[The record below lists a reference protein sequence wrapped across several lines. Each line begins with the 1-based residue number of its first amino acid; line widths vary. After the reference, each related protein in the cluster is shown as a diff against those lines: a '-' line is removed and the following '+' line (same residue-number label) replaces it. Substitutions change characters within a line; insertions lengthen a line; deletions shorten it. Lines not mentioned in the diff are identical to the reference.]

1 MNYIDELNKNQRDAV
16 LYNEGHSMV
25 IAGAGSGKTRVL
37 TYKIAYLLEQG
48 VAPYNILALT
58 FTNKAAGEMKERISK
73 VVGFAYANRL
83 WMGTFHSVFSRIL
96 RSESALL
103 GYSRNFTIYDSAD
116 SQSLIRSIIKEL
128 QLDDK
133 VYKVAVIQNRIS
145 TAKNRLYTSTMYSQ
159 NADILKA
166 DSFKNI
172 PMTKVIYE
180 KYTERCRKADAM
192 DFDDLLL
199 NTYLLLKN
207 YPEVQQKYAEMFKYI
222 LVDEYQDTNHAQHS
236 IVWLLTRGGANL
248 CVVGDDAQSIYSF
261 RGANIQNMLSFE
273 KLYPDSKLFK
283 LEQNYR
289 STQTIVNAAGSLIA
303 KNHSQ
308 IRKNVFSENEK
319 GEKIELTRAHSD
331 LEEATMVVNKLLDLH
346 TYQNVDWNET
356 AILYRTNGQ
365 SRILEETFRKN
376 GLPYRIYGS
385 LSFYQRKEIK
395 DTLAYMRVIVNPNDE
410 ESIKRIINFPK
421 RGIGDTTIN
430 KLKSAALDNDVSL
443 WDVICNPADY
453 GVSVNSGTQK
463 KLYDFSTL
471 LRSLMTGVST
481 SDAYTIAKG
490 VYEES
495 GLIAELNADRTP
507 EGMARKENVEELMS
521 GIQLF
526 CKDRIEEGSNEI
538 YLSDY
543 LSSVSLMT
551 DQDKEE
557 DADVSKVT
565 LMTIHASKGLEF
577 KAVMIVGL
585 EESLFPNEMSS
596 ASEHELEEERRL
608 MYVAMTRAEKY
619 LYLFHSTTRF
629 RNGNIEANQP
639 SRFLRDIDP
648 VYINKVMDE
657 PFIKPRFTST
667 QSSISGNTFFERSG
681 KPLFSSS
688 SRGNL
693 DGPRQYAER
702 SKQKTQ
708 YPQFEERKPKSK
720 FQVVTEEMLQST
732 ASVRSDSSIQVGSI
746 IEHDRFGI
754 GKVLEMEGVGGE
766 TKATI
771 QFTNFGR
778 KVLLLKFAKL
788 TLLK

>member
-1 MNYIDELNKNQRDAV
+1 MNYIDELNRNQREAV

-37 TYKIAYLLEQG
+37 TYKIAYLLERG
-48 VAPYNILALT
+48 VDPSNILALT

-73 VVGFAYANRL
+73 VVGFASANRL

-133 VYKVAVIQNRIS
+133 IYKVAVIQNRIS
-145 TAKNRLYTSTMYSQ
+145 TAKNRLYTSAMYSQ

-207 YPEVQQKYAEMFKYI
+207 NPEVQQKYAGMFRYI

-236 IVWLLTRGGANL
+236 IVWLLTCGGARL

-261 RGANIQNMLSFE
+261 RGANIHNMLSFE

-331 LEEATMVVNKLLDLH
+331 LEEATMVVNRLLDLH
-346 TYQNVDWNET
+346 TYHNVDWNET

-365 SRILEETFRKN
+365 SRVLEETFRKS

-395 DTLAYMRVIVNPNDE
+395 DTLAYLRVIVNPSDE

-421 RGIGDTTIN
+421 RGIGETTIN
-430 KLKSAALDNDVSL
+430 KLKDAALQYDVTL

-453 GVSVNSGTQK
+453 GVAVNSGTQK

-481 SDAYTIAKG
+481 SDAYTIAKR

-495 GLIAELNADRTP
+495 GLITELSADKTP

-543 LSSVSLMT
+543 LGSVSLMT
-551 DQDKEE
+551 DQDKED
-557 DADVSKVT
+557 DAEVSKVT
-565 LMTIHASKGLEF
+565 MMTIHASKGLEF

-585 EESLFPNEMSS
+585 EETLFPSDMS
-596 ASEHELEEERRL
+596 ASDHELEEERRL

-629 RNGNIEANQP
+629 RNGNVEANQP

-648 VYINKVMDE
+648 VYINRVVEE
-657 PFIKPRFTST
+657 PFSKPRFTS
-667 QSSISGNTFFERSG
+667 SSNSGFSSFESSGKPYFKSISGG
-681 KPLFSSS
+681 SSEN
-688 SRGNL
+688 SR
-693 DGPRQYAER
+693 RFAER
-702 SKQKTQ
+702 SKPKL
-708 YPQFEERKPKSK
+708 QFEERKPNSK
-720 FQVVTEEMLQST
+720 FQVVTEEMLQRT
-732 ASVRSDSSIQVGSI
+732 APVKQDNNIQVGSI
-746 IEHDRFGI
+746 IQHDRFGI
-754 GKVLEMEGVGGE
+754 GKVLEMEGMGGD

>member
-48 VAPYNILALT
+48 IAPYNILALT

-346 TYQNVDWNET
+346 TYHNVDWNET

-430 KLKSAALDNDVSL
+430 KLKSAALDCEVTL

-481 SDAYTIAKG
+481 SDAYTIAKR

-495 GLIAELNADRTP
+495 GLIAELNADRTL

-657 PFIKPRFTST
+657 PFIKPRFTS
-667 QSSISGNTFFERSG
+667 SSNFGFSSFEPSG
-681 KPLFSSS
+681 KPYFKSTANSSS
-688 SRGNL
+688 NNSK
-693 DGPRQYAER
+693 QFAER
-702 SKQKTQ
+702 SKPKI
-708 YPQFEERKPKSK
+708 QFEERKPKSK

-732 ASVRSDSSIQVGSI
+732 ASVKSDNDIQVGSI
-746 IEHDRFGI
+746 IQHDRFGI
-754 GKVLEMEGVGGE
+754 GKVLEMEGMGGD

>member
-1 MNYIDELNKNQRDAV
+1 MNYIDELNKSQRNAV
-16 LYNEGHSMV
+16 LYNDGHSMV

-48 VAPYNILALT
+48 IDPSQILALT
-58 FTNKAAGEMKERISK
+58 FTNKAAGEMKARISN
-73 VVGFAYANRL
+73 VVGFSCANRL

-96 RSESALL
+96 RCESALL
-103 GYSRNFTIYDSAD
+103 GYSRNFTIYDSSD

-128 QLDDK
+128 ALDDK
-133 VYKVAVIQNRIS
+133 IYKTAVIQNRIS
-145 TAKNRLYTSTMYSQ
+145 TAKNRLYTSAMYSQ
-159 NADILKA
+159 NAEILKA
-166 DSFKNI
+166 DSFKKI

-180 KYTERCRKADAM
+180 KYTERCKKADAM

-207 YPEVQQKYAEMFKYI
+207 YPEVQKKYSDLFRYI

-236 IVWLLTRGGANL
+236 IVWLLTRGCARL

-273 KLYPDSKLFK
+273 KLYPDYKLFK

-319 GEKIELTRAHSD
+319 GGKIELTRAHSD

-346 TYQNVDWNET
+346 TYHNVDWNET

-365 SRILEETFRKN
+365 SRVLEETFRKN

-430 KLKSAALDNDVSL
+430 KLKTAAIDNNVTL
-443 WDVICNPADY
+443 WDVICNPNDF
-453 GVSVNSGTQK
+453 GVSINSGTQK
-463 KLYDFSTL
+463 KLYDFSML
-471 LRSLMTGVST
+471 LRSLMNGVST
-481 SDAYTIAKG
+481 NDAYTIAKR

-495 GLIAELNADRTP
+495 GLNTELNTDKTP
-507 EGMARKENVEELMS
+507 EGLARKENVDELIS
-521 GIQLF
+521 GIQMF
-526 CKDRIEEGSNEI
+526 CKDRIEEGSDEI
-538 YLSDY
+538 FLSHY

-557 DADVSKVT
+557 DPEVSKVT
-565 LMTIHASKGLEF
+565 MMTIHASKGLEF

-585 EESLFPNEMSS
+585 EENIFPNEMSS

-619 LYLFHSTTRF
+619 LYLFFATTRF
-629 RNGNIEANQP
+629 RNGNFEANQP
-639 SRFLRDIDP
+639 SRFIRDIDP
-648 VYINKVMDE
+648 AYINKVSED
-657 PFIKPRFTST
+657 PFSKPRFTS
-667 QSSISGNTFFERSG
+667 SSVSN
-681 KPLFSSS
+681 FSSFEQRTHRPGIGTTS
-688 SRGNL
+688 NNGYNQSR
-693 DGPRQYAER
+693 QFTER
-702 SKQKTQ
+702 TKPKI
-708 YPQFEERKPKSK
+708 QFDERKPKSK
-720 FQVVTEEMLQST
+720 FQVVTEEMLQRT
-732 ASVRSDSSIQVGSI
+732 AAVKSDTNIQVGSI

-754 GKVLEMEGVGGE
+754 GRVLEMEGIGGD

>member
-1 MNYIDELNKNQRDAV
+1 MI
-16 LYNEGHSMV
+16 

-37 TYKIAYLLEQG
+37 TYKIAYLLEKG
-48 VAPYNILALT
+48 VEPYNILALT

-73 VVGFAYANRL
+73 VVGNVANRL
-83 WMGTFHSVFSRIL
+83 WMGTFHSIFSRIL
-96 RSESALL
+96 RAEAVSL
-103 GYSRNFTIYDSAD
+103 GYTRNFTIYDTAD
-116 SQSLIRSIIKEL
+116 SQSLLRSIIKEL
-128 QLDDK
+128 QLDEK
-133 VYKVAVIQNRIS
+133 VYKVSVIQNRIS
-145 TAKNRLYTSTMYSQ
+145 TAKNRLYTSAMYSQ
-159 NADILKA
+159 NAD
-166 DSFKNI
+166 SFKNI
-172 PMTKVIYE
+172 SMTKVIYE
-180 KYTERCRKADAM
+180 RYSERCRKADAM

-207 YPEVQQKYAEMFKYI
+207 NPEIQQKYATLFQYI
-222 LVDEYQDTNHAQHS
+222 LVDEYQDTNYAQHS
-236 IVWLLTRGGANL
+236 IVWLLTRFGARL

-261 RGANIQNMLSFE
+261 RGANIHNMLGFE
-273 KLYPDSKLFK
+273 KLYPDYRLFK

-289 STQTIVNAAGSLIA
+289 STQTIVNAASSLIA

-308 IRKNVFSENEK
+308 IRKNVFSENEL
-319 GEKIELTRAHSD
+319 GRKIELSRAHSD

-346 TYQNVDWNET
+346 TYNNVDWNET

-365 SRILEETFRKN
+365 SRVLEETFRKN

-421 RGIGDTTIN
+421 RGIGDTTIT

-443 WDVICNPADY
+443 WDVICNPAGY
-453 GVSVNSGTQK
+453 GVSINNGTQK
-463 KLYDFSTL
+463 KLSDFSTL
-471 LRSLMTGVST
+471 LRGLMNGVST
-481 SDAYTIAKG
+481 SDAYTIAKR
-490 VYEES
+490 VYDEC
-495 GLIAELNADRTP
+495 GLSAELSSDRTP
-507 EGMARKENVEELMS
+507 EGLARKENVDELMS

-526 CKDRIEEGSNEI
+526 CKDREEEGSNEI

-585 EESLFPNEMSS
+585 EENLFPNEMSS

-639 SRFLRDIDP
+639 SRFLRDIDTQ
-648 VYINKVMDE
+648 YINRPAEDTLL
-657 PFIKPRFTST
+657 KPRFTS
-667 QSSISGNTFFERSG
+667 SSDSFSRIERSGFERSG
-681 KPLFSSS
+681 KPAF
-688 SRGNL
+688 GIT
-693 DGPRQYAER
+693 QFAER
-702 SKQKTQ
+702 SKPKMQ
-708 YPQFEERKPKSK
+708 QFEERKPKSK
-720 FQVVTEEMLQST
+720 LQVVTEEMLQRT
-732 ASVRSDSSIQVGSI
+732 APVKQDGNIQVGSI

-754 GKVLEMEGVGGE
+754 GKVLEMEGMGGD